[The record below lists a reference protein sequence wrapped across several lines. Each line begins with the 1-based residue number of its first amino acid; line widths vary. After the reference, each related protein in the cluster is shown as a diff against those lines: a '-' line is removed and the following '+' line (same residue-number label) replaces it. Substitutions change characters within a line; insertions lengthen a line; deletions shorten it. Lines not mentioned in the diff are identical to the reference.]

1 MIEFFVSVLA
11 SLLAATAF
19 DFIKWVFALVRAH
32 KENPPG
38 NDEDA

>member
-19 DFIKWVFALVRAH
+19 DFIKWVFALVRAQ
-32 KENPPG
+32 KNPPG
-38 NDEDA
+38 NDEEA